1 MDDLSAGQIGESGHA
16 VTTRAH
22 ELLIRC
28 VGSERSGRHAP
39 VTTAP
44 SSASVVVG
52 SIYSKKKKKNKVTF
66 SQLNL
71 SGLNTCMHDSSD
83 LRGKLICDRYLFMTF
98 IPSV

>member
-1 MDDLSAGQIGESGHA
+1 MVDLSAGQIGESGHA
-16 VTTRAH
+16 VTTRAR

-52 SIYSKKKKKNKVTF
+52 SIYSKKKKKQGDIF
-66 SQLNL
+66 PAQLIWAQH
-71 SGLNTCMHDSSD
+71 MHA
-83 LRGKLICDRYLFMTF
+83 
-98 IPSV
+98 